1 MHKGIDNYKDNC
13 YYLKDV
19 KKAVDEH
26 RTVFLDID
34 GVLQPG
40 SQKRHDH
47 DNEYL
52 KKYLYKKYSDQRYLD
67 MKHYDAGAVFYDWRP
82 SAVGYLK
89 EILDTTYSNIV
100 LSSDWRSGHSW
111 DELKAFFK
119 LYDLDDYLVD
129 RTPFDNTYNK
139 IYTHDTSIQEYLSI
153 HREIKKYIVLDD
165 INYYKEFGENFRL
178 VKNKYGCLSADDYE
192 YARVVLNTNPNIEIT
207 NDTIYFDDLIQM
219 HYRIIEESGYKL
231 MYIDSIWCKFK
242 TLDIDMYLSYILAYL
257 YKRMND
263 IDQFFVKDDKY
274 KLDNLGIGYKDSLGC
289 YSISN
294 TYDRDNTIHNIKRK
308 ILKKDN

>member
-47 DNEYL
+47 DNESL
-52 KKYLYKKYSDQRYLD
+52 KKYLYEKYSDSRYLD
-67 MKHYDAGAVFYDWRP
+67 MKDYDAGAVFYDWKP

-129 RTPFDNTYNK
+129 RTPFDDSYKK
-139 IYTHDTSIQEYLSI
+139 IYTHDSAIKEYLNN
-153 HREIKKYIVLDD
+153 HPEIKKYIILDD
-165 INYYKEFGENFRL
+165 INFYSEFGENFRL
-178 VKNKYGCLSADDYE
+178 VKNKYGSLCVDDYE
-192 YARVVLNTNPNIEIT
+192 YARVALNTNPNIEIT
-207 NDTIYFDDLIQM
+207 NDTIKMDDFLQM
-219 HYRIIEESGYKL
+219 HYQMIEENGYKL
-231 MYIDSIWCKFK
+231 MYMDSIWCKYK
-242 TLDIDMYLSYILAYL
+242 SLDIDMYLSYMLAYI
-257 YKRMND
+257 YKRMPD
-263 IDQFFVKDDKY
+263 IDHFFIKDDRY
-274 KLDNLGIGYKDSLGC
+274 TFDNLGIGYKDSLGC

-294 TYDRDNTIHNIKRK
+294 AYDRDDTIYKIKRK
-308 ILKKDN
+308 AIKKG